1 MAVLLVVVLVG
12 LNILQARAYQDDGSR
27 RDARAGLILEK
38 LDKNQDSVL
47 CYTTAQSKWNNAVT
61 DLLTANVDPSN
72 AETSS
77 ALQTLAALKQQFD
90 RVSALCFEAP
100 PEADD

>member
-1 MAVLLVVVLVG
+1 MAVILVVVLVG
-12 LNILQARAYQDDGSR
+12 LNILQAKAYQDDRAR
-27 RDARAGLILEK
+27 RDTRAALILDK

-61 DLLTANVDPSN
+61 DLLTANVDPN
-72 AETSS
+72 DATTSS
-77 ALQTLAALKQQFD
+77 ALATLASLKQQFD

-100 PEADD
+100 PDADG